1 MEKRKENIGH
11 TSDIWFI
18 PLVQTIHETNNK
30 ILFWEPGT
38 HVRGGVHAE
47 YTHGPMFKSQ
57 HQLFFKFRKIF
68 LHATFIVN
76 HLNLFYILKSKY
88 TFSLTQRERKKK
100 RKETYIDGEMAL
112 WLGVLAALAED
123 PRSVPCTYTTA
134 HKCL

>member
-1 MEKRKENIGH
+1 MSGVDC
-11 TSDIWFI
+11 TLS
-18 PLVQTIHETNNK
+18 IHMVLCSNPSTN
-30 ILFWEPGT
+30 F
-38 HVRGGVHAE
+38 
-47 YTHGPMFKSQ
+47 
-57 HQLFFKFRKIF
+57 FFKFRKIF

-88 TFSLTQRERKKK
+88 TFTLTQIERKKK
-100 RKETYIDGEMAL
+100 RKETNIDGEMAI